1 MLNSFLWVNYT
12 SRVRQNTPD
21 ICGDGKK
28 QRSLLFFY
36 FAGNHKRV
44 ITYN

>member
-1 MLNSFLWVNYT
+1 MGELYQSCEA
-12 SRVRQNTPD
+12 NTPD